1 MQQKAA
7 KCMFKP
13 SETLTALITGKAV
26 VFSFSVRAVKMGVS
40 YLQWSITLWPM
51 SPPPTWKKKQPVFI
65 LLARLAALFS
75 VGTADLVETHR
86 ACSLSFSSLLTFFR
100 CCLFL
105 PLHYTLSLGCHEV
118 ISECTVTG
126 NKCVFVCVWCEIHV
140 MWSETL
146 KKKSL
151 ERRNCFFTMWQRA
164 CSWCVSVRVCWC
176 QWLFD

>member
-13 SETLTALITGKAV
+13 SETLTALNGKSCCFFFQCSCCKNGSQLLAV
-26 VFSFSVRAVKMGVS
+26 KHNVVADVFPPPPPGKKKTCLHFIGQTSSFVFSGNSRPGGNS
-40 YLQWSITLWPM
+40 
-51 SPPPTWKKKQPVFI
+51 
-65 LLARLAALFS
+65 
-75 VGTADLVETHR
+75 HR

-140 MWSETL
+140 M
-146 KKKSL
+146 
-151 ERRNCFFTMWQRA
+151 
-164 CSWCVSVRVCWC
+164 
-176 QWLFD
+176 

>member
-13 SETLTALITGKAV
+13 SETLTALNGKSCCFFFQCSCCKNGSQLLAVKHNVVADVSPPHLEKKTTCLHFIGQTGSF
-26 VFSFSVRAVKMGVS
+26 VFSGNSRPGGNS
-40 YLQWSITLWPM
+40 
-51 SPPPTWKKKQPVFI
+51 
-65 LLARLAALFS
+65 
-75 VGTADLVETHR
+75 HR
-86 ACSLSFSSLLTFFR
+86 ACSLSFGSLLTFFR

-140 MWSETL
+140 M
-146 KKKSL
+146 
-151 ERRNCFFTMWQRA
+151 
-164 CSWCVSVRVCWC
+164 
-176 QWLFD
+176 

>member
-13 SETLTALITGKAV
+13 SETLTALNGKSCC
-26 VFSFSVRAVKMGVS
+26 FFFQCSCCKNGSQLLAVKHNVVADV
-40 YLQWSITLWPM
+40 
-51 SPPPTWKKKQPVFI
+51 SPPPPGKKKTCLHFIGQTGSFVFSGNS
-65 LLARLAALFS
+65 RPGGNS
-75 VGTADLVETHR
+75 HR
-86 ACSLSFSSLLTFFR
+86 ACSLSFGSLLTFFR

-140 MWSETL
+140 M
-146 KKKSL
+146 
-151 ERRNCFFTMWQRA
+151 
-164 CSWCVSVRVCWC
+164 
-176 QWLFD
+176 

>member
-13 SETLTALITGKAV
+13 SETLTALNGKSCC
-26 VFSFSVRAVKMGVS
+26 FFFQCSCCKNGSQLLAVKHNVVADV
-40 YLQWSITLWPM
+40 
-51 SPPPTWKKKQPVFI
+51 SPPPPEKKTTCLHFIGQTGSFVFSGNS
-65 LLARLAALFS
+65 RPGGNS
-75 VGTADLVETHR
+75 HR
-86 ACSLSFSSLLTFFR
+86 ACSLSFGSLLTFFR

-140 MWSETL
+140 M
-146 KKKSL
+146 
-151 ERRNCFFTMWQRA
+151 
-164 CSWCVSVRVCWC
+164 
-176 QWLFD
+176 